1 MLEAELKVVMPG
13 DIIQE
18 AMDMEKLN
26 KKVILGPGLRKS
38 GNDTVA
44 CRCGIL
50 RKKANVFFIDCYQ
63 KRYIPV
69 RNDPV
74 VGVVTAKSGDIFRVD
89 IGGSEQAALSYLSF
103 EGASKKNRPDVNVG
117 DIVYAR
123 VLIANR
129 DLEPELICVDSY
141 GRKETLGVIS
151 DGFVFNCSINLVRK
165 LLNPQCNLL
174 VRLKNEMP
182 YEIAIGMNGK
192 IWIRGRNIQE
202 TIAIG
207 NAILAAEFLSDED
220 VNKMCMNI
228 SVFMAQ

>member
-1 MLEAELKVVMPG
+1 MPG
-13 DIIQE
+13 DIVPE
-18 AMDMEKLN
+18 AMDLETQN
-26 KKVILGPGLRKS
+26 KKVILGPGLKKS

-50 RKKANVFFIDCYQ
+50 RKKANVFFIDCFQ

-74 VGVVTAKSGDIFRVD
+74 VGIVTAKAGDIYRID
-89 IGGSEQAALSYLSF
+89 IGGSEYAALSYLSF
-103 EGASKKNRPDVNVG
+103 EGASKKNRPDINVG
-117 DIVYAR
+117 DIIYAR

-141 GRKETLGVIS
+141 GRKETLGVIN

-165 LLNPQCNLL
+165 LLNPNCKLL
-174 VRLKNEMP
+174 IKLKDEMP
-182 YEIAIGMNGK
+182 YEIAIGMNGR
-192 IWIRGRNIQE
+192 IWIRGRNTQE

-207 NAILAAEFLSDED
+207 NAILAAEFLSDDD
-220 VNKMCMNI
+220 VNKLCMNL
-228 SVFMAQ
+228 SSLMAQ